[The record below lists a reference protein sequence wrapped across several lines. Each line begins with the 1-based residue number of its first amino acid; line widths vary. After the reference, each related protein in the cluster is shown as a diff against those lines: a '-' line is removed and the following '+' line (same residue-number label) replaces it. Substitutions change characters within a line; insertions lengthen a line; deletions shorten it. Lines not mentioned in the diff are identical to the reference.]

1 MFSGPQFLASEII
14 EKNKVFFKLKNTFKR
29 ADSKTIFSASC
40 TEKSTNF
47 NYDFFFQAEIMS
59 LK

>member
-14 EKNKVFFKLKNTFKR
+14 EKNKVFFKIKNTFKR

-47 NYDFFFQAEIMS
+47 NYDVFFKQK
-59 LK
+59 LCH